1 MLSKV
6 SDLPVDDTLKRSLH
20 RLELDHNDP
29 WSPVDGMLEVLDN
42 PPPERKH
49 LHIIVPPS
57 SSGKLSVD
65 IATLSSILIA
75 VWLTRAPQAYPSPS
89 TA

>member
-1 MLSKV
+1 LDV
-6 SDLPVDDTLKRSLH
+6 NYLPVDDTLKRGLH
-20 RLELDHNDP
+20 TGLELDHNDP

-49 LHIIVPPS
+49 LHIIVPPLP
-57 SSGKLSVD
+57 SGKLSVD

-75 VWLTRAPQAYPSPS
+75 V
-89 TA
+89 

>member
-6 SDLPVDDTLKRSLH
+6 SDLPVDDTLKRHGS

-42 PPPERKH
+42 PPRERKH
-49 LHIIVPPS
+49 LHIVVPPL

-65 IATLSSILIA
+65 IATLSPILI
-75 VWLTRAPQAYPSPS
+75 VV
-89 TA
+89 